1 MKKRLLLIGALLLF
15 SSHDMYLRLDSYFLE
30 PNTRAAIQLFNG
42 TFEKSENV
50 ITRDRMLDVSL
61 VGNGERRSVDDSQ
74 WSEKDSITVLNFT
87 TGAPGTWVAGVSTG
101 PRNIEMSGADFNS
114 YLEHDG
120 VLDVLEWRRE
130 NQAMDQ
136 PAVEKYSK
144 HVKTIFQVGDK
155 TSEDWKTVLGYP
167 IEFVPLENP
176 YDLHPGHTLSVRL
189 LFRGEPLADQLVYVG
204 MGADGAEGTSDH
216 SHGEGEE
223 HEHEHTDSS
232 TEDHTHTGGTQLR
245 TDAEG
250 IAKVFL
256 PAKGTWYLRTIHLV
270 PSGEAG
276 LTHESN
282 WATLSFA
289 IGEGHSH
296 THSDSGKT
304 AAGETTATESG
315 DSEAKQGKGR
325 TSFIYGVL
333 TALAIL
339 GIGYFII
346 RQRNRGR

>member
-15 SSHDMYLRLDSYFLE
+15 SSHDMYLKLDSYFLE

-42 TFEKSENV
+42 TFKKSENV

-61 VGNGERRSVDDSQ
+61 VGNGERRAADESQ
-74 WSEKDSITVLNFT
+74 WSEKDSITILNFT

-120 VLDVLEWRRE
+120 ILDMLGWRRE
-130 NQAMDQ
+130 NKAMDQ

-144 HVKTIFQVGDK
+144 HVKTIFQVGDQ

-176 YDLHPGHTLSVRL
+176 YDLHPGHTLSVQL
-189 LFRGEPLADQLVYVG
+189 LFQGEPLAHELVYVRLD
-204 MGADGAEGTSDH
+204 ADGSESTSDH
-216 SHGEGEE
+216 THAEGG
-223 HEHEHTDSS
+223 EHEHTEASAD
-232 TEDHTHTGGTQLR
+232 DHTHTEGTQLR
-245 TDAEG
+245 TNAQG

-270 PSGEAG
+270 HSEEEG

-296 THSDSGKT
+296 QHSNSDET
-304 AAGETTATESG
+304 AAGEPG
-315 DSEAKQGKGR
+315 DSEDVPGNGQ

-339 GIGYFII
+339 GIGYFVI

>member
-15 SSHDMYLRLDSYFLE
+15 SSHDMYLKLDSYFLE

-42 TFEKSENV
+42 TFEKSENI

-61 VGNGERRSVDDSQ
+61 VGNGERMAVDDSQ
-74 WSEKDSITVLNFT
+74 WSEKDSITILNFT
-87 TGAPGTWVAGVSTG
+87 TGGAGTWVAGVSTG

-120 VLDVLEWRRE
+120 VLDMLEWRRE

-155 TSEDWKTVLGYP
+155 TSDDWSTVLGYP
-167 IEFVPLENP
+167 IEFVPMENP

-189 LFRGEPLADQLVYVG
+189 LFQGEPLADQLVYVG
-204 MGADGAEGTSDH
+204 LDADGSESTSDH
-216 SHGEGEE
+216 SHADGGE

-232 TEDHTHTGGTQLR
+232 ADDHTHTGGTQLR

-256 PAKGTWYLRTIHLV
+256 PAKGIWYLRTIHMV
-270 PSGEAG
+270 PSEEAS

-282 WATLSFA
+282 WATLSFE

-296 THSDSGKT
+296 THSDSG
-304 AAGETTATESG
+304 ETVATESG
-315 DSEAKQGKGR
+315 DSEDMPGNGR

-339 GIGYFII
+339 GIGYFVV

>member
-1 MKKRLLLIGALLLF
+1 
-15 SSHDMYLRLDSYFLE
+15 
-30 PNTRAAIQLFNG
+30 
-42 TFEKSENV
+42 
-50 ITRDRMLDVSL
+50 
-61 VGNGERRSVDDSQ
+61 
-74 WSEKDSITVLNFT
+74 
-87 TGAPGTWVAGVSTG
+87 
-101 PRNIEMSGADFNS
+101 
-114 YLEHDG
+114 
-120 VLDVLEWRRE
+120 
-130 NQAMDQ
+130 MDQ

-155 TSEDWKTVLGYP
+155 TSDDWSTVLGYP
-167 IEFVPLENP
+167 IEFVPMENP

-189 LFRGEPLADQLVYVG
+189 LFQGEPLADQLVYVG
-204 MGADGAEGTSDH
+204 LDADGSESTSDH
-216 SHGEGEE
+216 SHADGGE

-232 TEDHTHTGGTQLR
+232 ADDHTHTGGTQLR

-256 PAKGTWYLRTIHLV
+256 PAKGIWYLRTIHMV
-270 PSGEAG
+270 PSEEAS

-282 WATLSFA
+282 WATLSFE

-296 THSDSGKT
+296 THSDSG
-304 AAGETTATESG
+304 ETVATESG
-315 DSEAKQGKGR
+315 DSEDMPGNGR

-339 GIGYFII
+339 GIGYFVV